1 MLARR
6 KSVFTV
12 PNNLWKRQNG
22 QNLSNPTTLLCCE
35 VLQGVKPFACKELLH
50 RFGKRVSILPGDDPE
65 TIFLRYQ
72 GDLHE
77 LLRLRTIVA
86 VYLVQHFPVPRPR
99 ALLGQQHFQALLRQ
113 IETVRRLYSAHIF
126 TSFRVSAAGEDSS
139 TFARIKAEIS
149 QASGLTFDPEEGE
162 LLLRIRPSS
171 LEASGWELLTRIS
184 PRPLS
189 VRPWRV
195 HNMEGA
201 LNATIAAVMIE
212 MTSPRPNDRF
222 LNLMCGSGTLLIERL
237 LRCPA
242 RVAIGCDIDTAA
254 LAAAQENLRAS
265 KLTAPVE
272 LLEMDATALQ
282 LPSSTFDV
290 ICADLPWGQLVGSH
304 RHNSALY
311 PKFLTE
317 AARVATP
324 RARLVLLT
332 HEIKL
337 FESVLQD
344 CTEWTLR
351 EVVKIF
357 QGGLHPR
364 IYLFQKFR

>member
-1 MLARR
+1 M
-6 KSVFTV
+6 KST
-12 PNNLWKRQNG
+12 
-22 QNLSNPTTLLCCE
+22 TTLLCCE
-35 VLQGVKPFACKELLH
+35 VLQGVKPFACQELRN
-50 RFGKRVSILPGDDPE
+50 RFGKSISILPGDDPE
-65 TIFLRYQ
+65 TIFFRYR

-86 VYLVQHFPVPRPR
+86 VYLVQRFPVPRPR
-99 ALLGQQHFQALLRQ
+99 ALLGQQHFRALLQQ
-113 IETVRRLYSAHIF
+113 IEAVRHLYPPRTF

-139 TFARIKAEIS
+139 TFARIKAEIG
-149 QASGLTFDPEEGE
+149 QATCLTFDPEEGE
-162 LLLRIRPSS
+162 LFLRIRPSS
-171 LEASGWELLTRIS
+171 LQTNGWELLTRIS

-189 VRPWRV
+189 ARPWRV
-195 HNMEGA
+195 RNMEGA

-222 LNLMCGSGTLLIERL
+222 LNLMCGSGTLLIKRL

-242 RVAIGCDIDTAA
+242 RVATGCDIDVAA

-265 KLTAPVE
+265 HLIAPVE
-272 LLEMDATALQ
+272 LLHIDATALQ
-282 LPSSTFDV
+282 FPPGAFNA
-290 ICADLPWGQLVGSH
+290 ICTDLPWGQLVGSH
-304 RHNSALY
+304 RLNTALY
-311 PKFLTE
+311 PRVLAG

-344 CTEWTLR
+344 STEWTLQD
-351 EVVKIF
+351 VVKIF

-364 IYLFQKFR
+364 IYLLHRAGSS

>member
-1 MLARR
+1 MKRTFRDPFRNKAR
-6 KSVFTV
+6 KSKSPVSA
-12 PNNLWKRQNG
+12 QNR
-22 QNLSNPTTLLCCE
+22 SNSTTLLYCE
-35 VLQGVKPFACKELLH
+35 VLQGVKPIAYKELLH
-50 RFGKRVSILPGDDPE
+50 RFGKRVSLLPGDYPE

-72 GDLHE
+72 GDIHE
-77 LLRLRTIVA
+77 LLRLR
-86 VYLVQHFPVPRPR
+86 
-99 ALLGQQHFQALLRQ
+99 
-113 IETVRRLYSAHIF
+113 
-126 TSFRVSAAGEDSS
+126 
-139 TFARIKAEIS
+139 
-149 QASGLTFDPEEGE
+149 
-162 LLLRIRPSS
+162 
-171 LEASGWELLTRIS
+171 
-184 PRPLS
+184 
-189 VRPWRV
+189 
-195 HNMEGA
+195 
-201 LNATIAAVMIE
+201 TIAAVMIE

-357 QGGLHPR
+357 KGGLHPR